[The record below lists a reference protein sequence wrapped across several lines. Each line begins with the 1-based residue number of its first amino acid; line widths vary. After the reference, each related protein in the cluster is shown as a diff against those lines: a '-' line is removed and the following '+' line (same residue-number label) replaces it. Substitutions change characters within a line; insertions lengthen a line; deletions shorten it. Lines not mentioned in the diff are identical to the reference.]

1 MKVAIIGTGISGL
14 VAARNLAK
22 AHDLHVF
29 EAEDR
34 IGGHTNTIE
43 VDTPHGSI
51 PVDTGFIVFNR
62 RTYPNFCSLLEEI
75 RVPSRETNMSFALSC
90 GKSGLEWSGDT
101 LNSLFAQRRNAL
113 RPAFLGMLADVVRF
127 NRSAPRLLRDG
138 ADPTLG
144 EYLASAGYS
153 KKFVERF
160 LLPLGAAIWSAP
172 PAAMRDFPARSF
184 IRFFDN
190 HGLLD
195 LVGRPK
201 WRTIVGG
208 SRTYLEPLT
217 RDFADRIHTRRPV
230 RRVTRGATGAILA
243 FDDGP
248 ARFDAV
254 VFATHSDQALKL
266 LGDAGPA
273 EREILG
279 ALPYQRNHAVLHTDE
294 HALPRLRRAWASW
307 NYFVPRDDTRPVSVT
322 YWMNRLQGFDA
333 PREYCVTLNPGFEIR
348 PERVLAK
355 IEYDHPLFTRAGV
368 AAQARRTEIS
378 GVHRTHF
385 CGAYWRHGFHEDG
398 VVSGLAVAR
407 ELERATEAR
416 LAS

>member
-1 MKVAIIGTGISGL
+1 MKIAIIGTGISGL
-14 VAARNLAK
+14 VAARNLAG

-29 EAEDR
+29 EADDR
-34 IGGHTNTIE
+34 IGGHTNTID
-43 VDTPHGSI
+43 VDTPRGSI

-62 RTYPNFCSLLEEI
+62 RTYPNFCALLEEI
-75 RVPSRETNMSFALSC
+75 GVPSRETNMSFALSC
-90 GKSGLEWSGDT
+90 AKSGLEWSGDT

-127 NRSAPRLLRDG
+127 NRSAPRLLRND

-144 EYLASAGYS
+144 EYLASSRYS
-153 KKFVERF
+153 DEFVERF

-172 PAAMRDFPARSF
+172 AAAMRDFPARSF

-208 SRTYLEPLT
+208 SRTYLEPLA
-217 RDFADRIHTRRPV
+217 RDFAGRIHTSRPV
-230 RRVTRGATGAILA
+230 RRVTRDVTGAILA

-266 LGDAGPA
+266 LGDARPA

-307 NYFVPRDDTRPVSVT
+307 NYFVPEDDARPVSVT
-322 YWMNRLQGFDA
+322 YWMNRLQGLDA
-333 PREYCVTLNPGFEIR
+333 SREYCVTLNPSFEIR
-348 PERVLAK
+348 PERVLAR

-368 AAQARRTEIS
+368 AAQARRSEIS
-378 GVHRTHF
+378 GVDHTHY

-407 ELERATEAR
+407 EFDRASETR